1 MGGWQTK
8 SLRKRI
14 WRVVCSYKCAE
25 ASGQDR
31 GVTLATPKSS
41 SPLQAIEKKQL
52 KSSLIRVFGVPI
64 CDGHPFGGNGK
75 LLGNSPAKL
84 ELAGGT
90 LWRQELHLSKEKQLE
105 ITGPK
110 RLGLKSRM
118 NQPQDNTRPATRTGA
133 ASELAAVPV
142 VMEARSLK
150 KIYGSGAKTLAV
162 LSDANL
168 TLRQGEMVAIVAP
181 SGAGKSTLLHL
192 LAALDTPTSGTVYF
206 ANKPVETNDD
216 IALAEF
222 RNRAVGFLW
231 QRHQLL
237 PDFTAAE
244 NVAMPLLLRGEDFT
258 SALGMARKWLAEVGL
273 ENRADHRA
281 GELSGG
287 EQQRVAIARALVT
300 GPTVLLADEPTGDLD
315 EQNAWAVFELLE
327 RLHRTHRLT
336 SLIATH
342 NLALAAR
349 CDRILGLEHGVLQ
362 TRGAAALASEA
373 PGGEAR

>member
-1 MGGWQTK
+1 MGKW
-8 SLRKRI
+8 
-14 WRVVCSYKCAE
+14 
-25 ASGQDR
+25 
-31 GVTLATPKSS
+31 
-41 SPLQAIEKKQL
+41 
-52 KSSLIRVFGVPI
+52 
-64 CDGHPFGGNGK
+64 
-75 LLGNSPAKL
+75 
-84 ELAGGT
+84 
-90 LWRQELHLSKEKQLE
+90 HLSKEKLYGNPDTCKIGFE
-105 ITGPK
+105 NKMT
-110 RLGLKSRM
+110 
-118 NQPQDNTRPATRTGA
+118 QPQDNARQVVGTSQAITRGA
-133 ASELAAVPV
+133 ASV

-150 KIYGSGAKTLAV
+150 KVYGSGEKSLPV

-168 TLRQGEMVAIVAP
+168 SLRRGEMVAIVAP

-206 ANKPVETNDD
+206 ADKAIETNDD
-216 IALAEF
+216 AALAEF

-244 NVAMPLLLRGEDFT
+244 NVAMPLLLRGENFA

-300 GPTVLLADEPTGDLD
+300 GPSVLLADEPTGDLD

-327 RLHRTHRLT
+327 RLHRTHGLT

-362 TRGAAALASEA
+362 TRGASAPASGA
-373 PGGEAR
+373 PGGEAS